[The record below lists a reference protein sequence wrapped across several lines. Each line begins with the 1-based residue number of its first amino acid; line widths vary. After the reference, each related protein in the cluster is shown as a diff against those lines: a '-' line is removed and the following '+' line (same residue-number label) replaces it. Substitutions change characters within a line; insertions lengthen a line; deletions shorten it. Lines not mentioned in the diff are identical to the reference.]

1 MERNILNENGKY
13 IPALRYDWLT
23 PLYDSVMRWGMHE
36 DEFKSDLINQA
47 QIKPGMRVLDLG
59 CGTATLT
66 IQIKQ
71 AFPEAEVVGLD
82 GDARVL
88 EIGRAKAE
96 KAGINLTLDQG
107 MAFDLP
113 YPDRAFNRV
122 LSSLVFHH
130 LTTANKQH
138 TMVEIL
144 RVLEPG
150 GELHIADFGKPN
162 TTWAWIIS
170 LVMARL
176 EEASDNIKGRLPVLL
191 LNAGF
196 DQVGEQSN
204 YATIFGT
211 LTLYKAIK
219 QA

>member
-1 MERNILNENGKY
+1 MNEHEKY

-36 DEFKSDLINQA
+36 DQFKSDLIRLA

-66 IQIKQ
+66 IKIKQ
-71 AFPEAEVVGLD
+71 AFPGAEVVGLD

-88 EIGRAKAE
+88 EIGRAKAQ
-96 KAGINLTLDQG
+96 KAGVNIILDQG
-107 MAFDLP
+107 MSFDLP
-113 YPDRAFNRV
+113 YPDHSFDRV

-130 LTTANKQH
+130 LTTHNKQR
-138 TMVEIL
+138 TMAEVLRIL
-144 RVLEPG
+144 RPG

-162 TTWAWIIS
+162 TTWARLIS
-170 LVMARL
+170 LFMARL
-176 EEASDNIKGRLPVLL
+176 EEASDNFKGRLPVLL
-191 LNAGF
+191 QAAGF
-196 DQVGEQSN
+196 DQVGEQGQ

-211 LTLYKAIK
+211 LALY
-219 QA
+219 QARKPA